1 MARCLRSSTPSSP
14 TCAGSTLWAKSSSLC
29 LVCMPYMYA
38 YMYALYVCL
47 FSVGQVF
54 LFVAGMPRA
63 FFFYMNACATT
74 CVVVC
79 KQVFWFQS
87 LFFLSLYVSLYVS
100 LCVWQSCSSS
110 VSSSCPYMR
119 PCLCP
124 CMCPCMCL
132 EMCPC
137 MCPYVCVTSCS
148 SSLSS
153 SSSLGVCLCV
163 YLHIIYI

>member
-63 FFFYMNACATT
+63 FFFFNERLCDYVRRRVQASLLVPVSLLLVLI
-74 CVVVC
+74 CVLVC
-79 KQVFWFQS
+79 VLMCVAVLQFQCVFFLSLYAS
-87 LFFLSLYVSLYVS
+87 LFVSLYVSLYVS
-100 LCVWQSCSSS
+100 
-110 VSSSCPYMR
+110 
-119 PCLCP
+119 
-124 CMCPCMCL
+124 
-132 EMCPC
+132 
-137 MCPYVCVTSCS
+137 
-148 SSLSS
+148 
-153 SSSLGVCLCV
+153 
-163 YLHIIYI
+163 